1 MIKTKSKLEKNV
13 ENMQRFTV
21 FDSSITYTIMI

>member
-21 FDSSITYTIMI
+21 FDSLITYTIMI